1 VTDKRGELRICDVI
15 RSSQS
20 LHSIASCYHS
30 FGDDVSVMNGKR
42 TAREA
47 VGIEE
52 GVLVMVTDGK

>member
-1 VTDKRGELRICDVI
+1 MT
-15 RSSQS
+15 
-20 LHSIASCYHS
+20 
-30 FGDDVSVMNGKR
+30 VSVMNGKR